1 MPETR
6 VIDIAKSQGMSTAD
20 VLMRLR
26 DAGFDVTAA
35 ASSVDESSALA
46 ALAGNG
52 TAAAPRPAATP
63 QPAPSAQPAQRA
75 SQASEGAASNRRVFE
90 PDGPPLQMR
99 GRREEEP
106 YAQQPMPRPT
116 GTRPSGQPA
125 ARGGQSGES
134 GAGTRPAPRTG
145 PTIVEDA
152 KVRPAPTPP
161 PP

>member
-6 VIDIAKSQGMSTAD
+6 VIDIAKSQGMSAAD

-35 ASSVDESSALA
+35 ASTVDESSALA

-63 QPAPSAQPAQRA
+63 RPAAPQQPAPSATPAPRA
-75 SQASEGAASNRRVFE
+75 SQPTEGAASNRRVFE

-99 GRREEEP
+99 GRRE
-106 YAQQPMPRPT
+106 
-116 GTRPSGQPA
+116 
-125 ARGGQSGES
+125 
-134 GAGTRPAPRTG
+134 
-145 PTIVEDA
+145 
-152 KVRPAPTPP
+152 
-161 PP
+161 